1 MLWKCYFGSVQ
12 VVHFERMEME
22 VVKKPKK
29 WLNYR
34 LKFFQCLPGRKR
46 ICIHF
51 WIGFVVKF
59 YEQANS
65 LWETLSFG
73 TKSKKCTQENST
85 FDFVNLIRSTY
96 QQPTE
101 KLMRRSN
108 YSAVLELESILLQRI
123 YRPQTSGN
131 STNSTEK
138 EYFKY
143 LDVLWW

>member
-1 MLWKCYFGSVQ
+1 MSQPILFDRLSLSVQ
-12 VVHFERMEME
+12 S
-22 VVKKPKK
+22 
-29 WLNYR
+29 
-34 LKFFQCLPGRKR
+34 
-46 ICIHF
+46 
-51 WIGFVVKF
+51 
-59 YEQANS
+59 A
-65 LWETLSFG
+65 
-73 TKSKKCTQENST
+73 KKCTQENST

-138 EYFKY
+138 ESFKY
-143 LDVLWW
+143 LDVL